1 MSAHFRQ
8 RVSERAPHVD
18 PHWLARELR
27 QAVLAGN
34 TTFAVRIMDG
44 RGNTG
49 LYRLF
54 MREGR
59 YYAIVNDRTGAP
71 VTFLRQS
78 EVAAVK
84 ASIRGHATSVAAYCA
99 DRFCHELKRERSHI
113 RKRKDMRGY

>member
-8 RVSERAPHVD
+8 RVSERAPEIN
-18 PHWLARELR
+18 PHWLSREVSR
-27 QAVLAGN
+27 AVLTGN

-71 VTFLRQS
+71 VTFLRQH
-78 EVAAVK
+78 EVAAIK
-84 ASIRGHATSVAAYCA
+84 ASIRGKASSVKGWQAAVMC
-99 DRFCHELKRERSHI
+99 RELKRERSHI
-113 RKRKDMRGY
+113 LKRKDR